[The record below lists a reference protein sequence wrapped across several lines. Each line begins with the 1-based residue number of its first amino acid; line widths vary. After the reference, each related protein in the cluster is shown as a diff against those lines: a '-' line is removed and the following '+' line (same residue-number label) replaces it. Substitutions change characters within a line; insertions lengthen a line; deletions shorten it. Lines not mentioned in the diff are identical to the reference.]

1 MVKEINGYKVRVSQ
15 KEGMRYVKVLK
26 ENKLSQEFIGKETS
40 EKEIESIARRMI
52 EEVDKVKPISEEE
65 IIERIR
71 AERGHYQVLE
81 EDKGIKCDKKV
92 FYKHAIKE
100 NRLLRKEHK
109 QTFSVLCPKELRK
122 EINEELDIEEIAKSE
137 K

>member
-81 EDKGIKCDKKV
+81 EDKGIKCNCEK
-92 FYKHAIKE
+92 
-100 NRLLRKEHK
+100 RKGVHNWK
-109 QTFSVLCPKELRK
+109 
-122 EINEELDIEEIAKSE
+122 
-137 K
+137 